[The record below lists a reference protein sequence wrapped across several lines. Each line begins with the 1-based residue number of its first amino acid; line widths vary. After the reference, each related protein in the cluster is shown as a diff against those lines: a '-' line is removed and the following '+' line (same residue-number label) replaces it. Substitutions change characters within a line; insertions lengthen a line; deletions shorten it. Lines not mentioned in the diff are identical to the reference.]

1 MNTTLFT
8 LFAIMTNNNITTEEY
23 QAQKLLKMAQKRQRA
38 RKKSLKSYKSKNK
51 NPGRQNRHIYT
62 NKDMKM

>member
-8 LFAIMTNNNITTEEY
+8 LFAIMTNNNLTDKEY
-23 QAQKLLKMAQKRQRA
+23 EAQKLLKMAQKSHRA
-38 RKKSLKSYKSKNK
+38 RKNSYKSYMSKKK
-51 NPGRQNRHIYT
+51 NPGRKNRHIYT

>member
-8 LFAIMTNNNITTEEY
+8 LFTIMTNNNLTTKEY
-23 QAQKLLKMAQKRQRA
+23 EAQKLLKMAQKHQRA
-38 RKKSLKSYKSKNK
+38 RKKPNKSYMNKNK
-51 NPGRQNRHIYT
+51 NPGRNNRHIYT

>member
-1 MNTTLFT
+1 
-8 LFAIMTNNNITTEEY
+8 MTNNNLTTEEY
-23 QAQKLLKMAQKRQRA
+23 EAQKLLKMAQKSQRA